1 MFGFKKRK
9 FGDDDKEE
17 GYAVQWFVAQ
27 RLGYLFVVV
36 AVFLLVTGAQSR
48 SHFSQN
54 TSLLTAQTT
63 ALGRDQTALFEE
75 ERVRTYSRHEAH
87 AKLLKTLALLQAH
100 LAQERRVGVYVRV
113 AAKQLERA
121 GKAHLDEVE
130 RLLEGAVADHHDHLE
145 AEAGKGAAQGGVAL
159 SVADHERASKYSD
172 AASRARKIHSAATTA
187 LLEGSRKV
195 LVATGDDVARA
206 AEAAEGELKLLTRAV
221 LKEVVADIRDEQEE
235 ERVGR
240 FMLQHVDGYRA
251 WLEGA
256 ARQDAAR
263 FESRAE
269 ADLGAMLRGVV
280 HAMAAAAKGKR
291 ADGSGADYG
300 VGAPLVLSAAEK
312 QRARALHT
320 TAERAF
326 HTQHASPSKSE
337 ARIFA
342 KAERQMLE
350 MLQAQ
355 GVPYKDSS
363 IIDDNHEDHDGHE
376 EDLHHHG
383 MTTLERFEE
392 MLRQAQLVEAHAALG
407 GEAARWEKGEI
418 SDAVLMLHLERRVQR
433 GELGADAL
441 VFATEDLEDKLNA
454 QATHADAVVF
464 KDEDM
469 DHRRHQAE
477 LHNVAALDNSEFAGS
492 DAYEKLLA
500 EEARLADASTHGAD
514 MGGAGEALGDHG
526 ADEVGHPAGE
536 HDVYDTADADQGSA
550 DQGPALPPGVV
561 GYDEHGNEVHD
572 ENALYDEDKVAAAAR
587 AHAVQ
592 GHDNYG
598 LRHDSNGLPIMGEN
612 ELLHDAAAG
621 GEQHQ
626 MG

>member
-36 AVFLLVTGAQSR
+36 SVFLLVTGAQSR

-75 ERVRTYSRHEAH
+75 ERMRTYSRHEAH

-130 RLLEGAVADHHDHLE
+130 QLLEGAVADHHDHLE
-145 AEAGKGAAQGGVAL
+145 TEAGKGAAQGGVAL

-172 AASRARKIHSAATTA
+172 AAARARQIHAAATTA
-187 LLEGSRKV
+187 LLEGSRAV

-206 AEAAEGELKLLTRAV
+206 AEAAEGELKLLTKAV

-256 ARQDAAR
+256 ARKDAAR

-269 ADLGAMLRGVV
+269 ADLGAMLRGMV
-280 HAMAAAAKGKR
+280 HAMAAAAQGKR

-300 VGAPLVLSAAEK
+300 VGAPLVLSAGEK

-355 GVPYKDSS
+355 GVPPHKDRDSHDEMAH
-363 IIDDNHEDHDGHE
+363 DDEMAHKMG
-376 EDLHHHG
+376 HHG
-383 MTTLERFEE
+383 YTTLERFEE

-433 GELGADAL
+433 GELGSDAL
-441 VFATEDLEDKLNA
+441 VRASEDLEDRLDA
-454 QATHADAVVF
+454 EAMHADAVVF
-464 KDEDM
+464 KDEVDM

-514 MGGAGEALGDHG
+514 MGGAEALGDHG
-526 ADEVGHPAGE
+526 ADEVGHPAAGQ
-536 HDVYDTADADQGSA
+536 HDVYDTADADQGSSA

-561 GYDEHGNEVHD
+561 GYDEHGNEVHG
-572 ENALYDEDKVAAAAR
+572 ENALYDEDEVAAVAR
-587 AHAVQ
+587 AHAEQ

-598 LRHDSNGLPIMGEN
+598 LPNDSNGLPIMGEN

-621 GEQHQ
+621 GEQH
-626 MG
+626 